1 MVRIVG
7 LLTREMSELAS
18 AHDLNLA
25 RLEVLLCLHLGE
37 GINQQQLSERLLVT
51 KGNICMT
58 LQAMEEDSLI
68 ERRSDPTDQRV
79 HRLYLSDGGRRKL
92 SKILPIHGVM
102 LDKAFDTLEP
112 AQRRTLCQLLGRIE
126 QTFEEMAERGQE

>member
-7 LLTREMSELAS
+7 LLTRAMSELAI

-37 GINQQQLSERLLVT
+37 GISQQQLSERLLVT
-51 KGNICMT
+51 KGNICT
-58 LQAMEEDSLI
+58 TIQAMEGEGLI

-79 HRLYLSDGGRRKL
+79 HRLYLSDAGRRKL
-92 SKILPIHGVM
+92 SKIMPIHVAM
-102 LDKAFDTLEP
+102 LDKTFGSLEP
-112 AQRRTLCQLLGRIE
+112 AQRRTLSQLLGRIE
-126 QTFEEMAERGQE
+126 QTLEEEAEQS